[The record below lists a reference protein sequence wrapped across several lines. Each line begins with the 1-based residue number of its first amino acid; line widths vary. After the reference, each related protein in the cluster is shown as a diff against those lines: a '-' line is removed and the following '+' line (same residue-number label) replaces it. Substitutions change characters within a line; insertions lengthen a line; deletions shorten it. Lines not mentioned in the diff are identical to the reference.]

1 MVLKI
6 NNTISAISCVSSS
19 EHDVNRINSI
29 EVRYK
34 GERGESKAP
43 TFRPDLPRHLAHP
56 DEELWLLE
64 RESSDGREPF
74 QGTLQ
79 SQYRLGKYQAE
90 PSSTGRIRHRR
101 IWSAS

>member
-6 NNTISAISCVSSS
+6 NSTISAISCVSSL

-43 TFRPDLPRHLAHP
+43 TFRPYLPRHLAHS

-64 RESSDGREPF
+64 RESPDGREPF

-79 SQYRLGKYQAE
+79 SQYRLGKY
-90 PSSTGRIRHRR
+90 
-101 IWSAS
+101 